1 MTKTL
6 VGSSHLSSIKESY
19 KYSFINLNGHNI
31 IDHISFRSLNGTHY
45 FNPII
50 YDGAFIENICCHQLS
65 SMVTQF
71 IMIYDHLRVSPIC

>member
-6 VGSSHLSSIKESY
+6 VGLSHLSSVKESY

-31 IDHISFRSLNGTHY
+31 IDHISFRSPNGTHY